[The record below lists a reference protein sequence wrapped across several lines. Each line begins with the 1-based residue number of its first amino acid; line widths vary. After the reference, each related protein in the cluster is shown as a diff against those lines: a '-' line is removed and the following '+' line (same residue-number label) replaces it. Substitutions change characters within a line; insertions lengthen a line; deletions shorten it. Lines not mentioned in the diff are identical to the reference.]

1 MACTS
6 GREENFHA
14 RYFKRLLNKVA
25 VSEETKGYDWYG
37 EILRNTRRSLADFSC
52 PVRGSRLPTRK
63 PQIGGQGNTP
73 ATNAS
78 LMIRGQ
84 YALHSMPFGIV
95 PRIRIESIVRDAVT
109 VVYVPIKEAS

>member
-37 EILRNTRRSLADFSC
+37 EILRNTRRSLADFFRTLLEES
-52 PVRGSRLPTRK
+52 PSNQEATDWWSRKYAYGERVIDDPG
-63 PQIGGQGNTP
+63 P
-73 ATNAS
+73 
-78 LMIRGQ
+78 IRPP
-84 YALHSMPFGIV
+84 LHA
-95 PRIRIESIVRDAVT
+95 VRDCAA
-109 VVYVPIKEAS
+109 YSD